1 MESYRE
7 LSCFDELGVRVEL
20 VKVPS
25 HTRELGPPESD
36 FEGDLLEHLM
46 AMETLHVF
54 KNSIFSSA

>member
-1 MESYRE
+1 MESHRE

-20 VKVPS
+20 VKVPA

-36 FEGDLLEHLM
+36 LKEDFSEHLM